1 MSAAAFFGLPVP
13 WIDRTTLPQLHRS
26 GNAPLAWQRAGFL
39 VRDTTQRS
47 MTAVVDL
54 GRAALPPS
62 RVGLRYA
69 GRLIPA
75 ASICLRMAYLYL
87 VLAIVTEVV
96 ATTALKASD
105 GFTRLGPS
113 LVVALGYGLAFY
125 FLALVLRT
133 LPVGVAYAIWAGA
146 GIALV
151 TLLAALTYREIP
163 DLPALVGMG
172 LIIVGVV
179 MIIGFSDTTR

>member
-1 MSAAAFFGLPVP
+1 
-13 WIDRTTLPQLHRS
+13 
-26 GNAPLAWQRAGFL
+26 
-39 VRDTTQRS
+39 
-47 MTAVVDL
+47 
-54 GRAALPPS
+54 
-62 RVGLRYA
+62 
-69 GRLIPA
+69 
-75 ASICLRMAYLYL
+75 MAYFYL
-87 VLAIVTEVV
+87 VLAIVSEVI

-113 LVVALGYGLAFY
+113 LIVALGYGLAFY

-151 TLLAALTYREIP
+151 TLLAAITYREVP

-172 LIIVGVV
+172 MIIVGVV
-179 MIIGFSDTTR
+179 VIIGFSDTTR

>member
-1 MSAAAFFGLPVP
+1 
-13 WIDRTTLPQLHRS
+13 
-26 GNAPLAWQRAGFL
+26 
-39 VRDTTQRS
+39 
-47 MTAVVDL
+47 
-54 GRAALPPS
+54 
-62 RVGLRYA
+62 
-69 GRLIPA
+69 
-75 ASICLRMAYLYL
+75 MAYLYL